1 MSKVETITPQILK
14 EIREK
19 LNPVIEK
26 FMLDNYGLSA
36 SLGNATYT
44 NKTADFKLSIK
55 GEGVSDVA
63 LQYAKLYGWP
73 EIGVKFRNGGK
84 DFEVIDYDIKKRA
97 RPIIAKDEAT
107 GKRFCFVS
115 EDVLRLSTIK

>member
-1 MSKVETITPQILK
+1 MQKIESINPQILK

-36 SLGNATYT
+36 RLGNASYT

-63 LQYAKLYGWP
+63 LEYAKLYGWP
-73 EIGVKFRNGGK
+73 AIGTKFRSGGK
-84 DFEVIDYDIKKRA
+84 DFEVVDYDIKKRA
-97 RPIIAKDEAT
+97 RPIIAKEDST

-115 EDVLRLSTIK
+115 EDILRLTVNK